1 MNKSFNL
8 FFGILIVTLTLVS
21 CDRKEVIEL
30 PMTIIIDH
38 QLNSSSISSDKDL
51 VGIINPFNI
60 KNIENNRDSILVSP
74 KFVIKRI
81 DLKDPVEDSIS
92 EKDNGIFKKAS
103 DWLTGGTKNA
113 VRYEKM
119 QRRKINEMILVGGF
133 SNAIGDKQFV
143 DTFLYHNNIEYIFFV
158 KSDSAYNYYKNL
170 KIKVFNKLDSLQNYI
185 SNNLNLAKSG
195 KKKINIYYDPV
206 FQYEK
211 EKDFRLVPKADSIKP
226 VFSDTTIIIKQETP
240 VSGGP
245 LPSPKLPP
253 PPPPPPTIN
262 EIYDPRIQYCR
273 SIFNDDD
280 KLIDFFTKIFRF
292 IKGKSYQSAEY
303 KVLLNEIADILLVD
317 FPAKKDAT
325 EQFKT
330 SFILSCSSKTDFIKE
345 CSEINSSINVVKLE
359 NVFNK
364 QCPK

>member
-1 MNKSFNL
+1 MNNSFNL

-51 VGIINPFNI
+51 VGIISPFNI

-119 QRRKINEMILVGGF
+119 QRRKINGMSLVRGF
-133 SNAIGDKQFV
+133 STAIGEKQFA
-143 DTFLYHNNIEYIFFV
+143 DTFLFHNNIEYIFFV
-158 KSDSAYNYYKNL
+158 KTDSAFNHYKNL
-170 KIKVFNKLDSLQNYI
+170 NIRVFNNLDSLQNYI
-185 SNNLNLAKSG
+185 RSNLNLAKSG
-195 KKKINIYYDPV
+195 KKKINIFYDPV

-211 EKDFRLVPKADSIKP
+211 VNGFRIITKVDSIIKP
-226 VFSDTTIIIKQETP
+226 VISDTTIIIKPVPQ

-245 LPSPKLPP
+245 SPIPKPL
-253 PPPPPPTIN
+253 PPPPTIN

-273 SIFNDDD
+273 SIFDDDD

-303 KVLLNEIADILLVD
+303 KVLLSEIADILLVD

-330 SFILSCSSKTDFIKE
+330 SFLLSCSSKTDFIKE

>member
-8 FFGILIVTLTLVS
+8 FFGILIVSLTLVS
-21 CDRKEVIEL
+21 CKRAEVIEL

-51 VGIINPFNI
+51 EGIISPFNI

-81 DLKDPVEDSIS
+81 DLKDPLEDSLS

-119 QRRKINEMILVGGF
+119 QRRKINGMTLF
-133 SNAIGDKQFV
+133 SGISTAIGDKQFV
-143 DTFLYHNNIEYIFFV
+143 DTFLFHNNIEYIFFV
-158 KSDSAYNYYKNL
+158 KTDSAFNHYKNL
-170 KIKVFNKLDSLQNYI
+170 NIRVFINLDSLQNYI
-185 SNNLNLAKSG
+185 RSNLNLAKSG
-195 KKKINIYYDPV
+195 KKKINIFYDPI

-211 EKDFRLVPKADSIKP
+211 VNGFRLVSKVDSIKP
-226 VFSDTTIIIKQETP
+226 VSSDTIIAKVGDPP
-240 VSGGP
+240 VSGV
-245 LPSPKLPP
+245 KLPP
-253 PPPPPPTIN
+253 PPPPPPPPPTIK

-280 KLIDFFTKIFRF
+280 KLIYFFTEIFRF
-292 IKGKSYQSAEY
+292 IKGKSFESAEY
-303 KVLLNEIADILLVD
+303 KLLLNEIAQILLFE
-317 FPAKKDAT
+317 FPAKKDASN
-325 EQFKT
+325 QFKT
-330 SFILSCSSKTDFIKE
+330 SFLISCSNKTDFIKE
-345 CSEINSSINVVKLE
+345 CSEINSSINIVKLD
-359 NVFNK
+359 NVFNA
-364 QCPK
+364 QCPPLK

>member
-8 FFGILIVTLTLVS
+8 FFGILILALTLVS

-51 VGIINPFNI
+51 VGIISPFNI

-81 DLKDPVEDSIS
+81 DLKDPIEDSIS

-119 QRRKINEMILVGGF
+119 QRRKINGTSLVIGF
-133 SNAIGDKQFV
+133 STAIGEKQFA
-143 DTFLYHNNIEYIFFV
+143 DTFLFQNNIEYIFFV
-158 KSDSAYNYYKNL
+158 KTDSAFNHYKNL
-170 KIKVFNKLDSLQNYI
+170 NIRVFNNLDSLQNYI
-185 SNNLNLAKSG
+185 RSNLNLAKSG
-195 KKKINIYYDPV
+195 KKKINIFYDPV

-211 EKDFRLVPKADSIKP
+211 VNGIRLVSKVDSIK
-226 VFSDTTIIIKQETP
+226 FISYDTIITEKVDTL
-240 VSGGP
+240 VSVV
-245 LPSPKLPP
+245 KLPP
-253 PPPPPPTIN
+253 PPSTPPTFK

-280 KLIDFFTKIFRF
+280 KLINFFTEIFRF
-292 IKGKSYQSAEY
+292 IKGKSFESSEY
-303 KVLLNEIADILLVD
+303 KVLLNEIAQILLFE
-317 FPAKKDAT
+317 FPTKKDGT
-325 EQFKT
+325 GQFKT
-330 SFILSCSSKTDFIKE
+330 SFILSCSNKTDFIKE
-345 CSEINSSINVVKLE
+345 CSEINSSINVVKLD

-364 QCPK
+364 LCPK

>member
-1 MNKSFNL
+1 MHKLFNL
-8 FFGILIVTLTLVS
+8 FFSIVIVSLTLVG
-21 CDRKEVIEL
+21 CKPAEVIEL

-51 VGIINPFNI
+51 VGIISPFNI
-60 KNIENNRDSILVSP
+60 KNIKNNRDSILVFP

-81 DLKDPVEDSIS
+81 DLKDPIEDSIS

-119 QRRKINEMILVGGF
+119 QRRKINQMSLVGGF
-133 SNAIGDKQFV
+133 STAIGEKQFA
-143 DTFLYHNNIEYIFFV
+143 DTFLFHNNIEYIFFV
-158 KSDSAYNYYKNL
+158 KTDSAFNHYKNL
-170 KIKVFNKLDSLQNYI
+170 NIRVFNNLDSLQNYI
-185 SNNLNLAKSG
+185 RSNLNLAKSG
-195 KKKINIYYDPV
+195 KKKINIFYDPV

-211 EKDFRLVPKADSIKP
+211 VNEFRLVSKVDSIKP
-226 VFSDTTIIIKQETP
+226 ISSDTITTKVGDPP
-240 VSGGP
+240 VSGVK
-245 LPSPKLPP
+245 LPPSPP
-253 PPPPPPTIN
+253 PPPPLPPTIN

-303 KVLLNEIADILLVD
+303 KVLLNEIADILLLD
-317 FPAKKDAT
+317 FPTKKDAT
-325 EQFKT
+325 EQFRT
-330 SFILSCSSKTDFIKE
+330 SFLISCSNKTDFIKE
-345 CSEINSSINVVKLE
+345 CSEINSSINIVKLE